1 MKLLR
6 YLLFPFS
13 IVYNLITSI
22 RNFLYDTNI
31 LKQTT
36 FDIPIIA
43 VGNLSVGGTGKSPQI
58 EYLIRLLYTQYAI
71 AVLSRGYKRKL
82 KGFQLITAE
91 HSAEEVGDE
100 PMQFFKKFSKNIS
113 IAVDGDRVH
122 GISRLLN
129 ASKKPDVI
137 LLDDAFQHRKVKASF
152 YILLTKYNDLY
163 TNDFLLPTGNLRERS
178 AGAKRADVIIVTKC
192 PADLNTEK
200 QRLIANKLQ
209 IENTQKLFFSTITY
223 HEHLI
228 GPEFKTLADFA
239 HKEILL
245 VTGIANPI
253 PLLEYLEKRNIKVEH
268 IAFPD
273 HHNFTQKDIMLLQKY
288 EKSMKNINSI
298 ILTTE
303 KDYVRLESKLTNLY
317 YIAIQTE
324 FLDGNAGFDSC
335 ITEHLQTFD

>member
-6 YLLFPFS
+6 FLLFPFS
-13 IVYNLITSI
+13 IVYNLITAI

-31 LKQTT
+31 LKQTS

-58 EYLIRLLYTQYAI
+58 EYLIRLLYKQYTI

-100 PMQFFKKFSKNIS
+100 PMQFFKKFSDNVS
-113 IAVDGDRVH
+113 IAVDADRVH
-122 GISRLLN
+122 GISQLLN
-129 ASKKPDVI
+129 TSRKPDVI

-163 TNDFLLPTGNLRERS
+163 TNDFLLPSGNLRERS
-178 AGAKRADVIIVTKC
+178 AGAKRADIIIVTKC
-192 PADLNTEK
+192 PASLSIEEQK
-200 QRLIANKLQ
+200 GIARKLH
-209 IENTQKLFFSTITY
+209 IKDTQKLFFSTISY
-223 HEHLI
+223 HENLV
-228 GPEFKTLADFA
+228 GPKHKTISDFA

-245 VTGIANPI
+245 VTGIANPS
-253 PLLEYLEKRNIKVEH
+253 PLLHYLEKRNIRVKH

-273 HHNFTQKDIMLLQKY
+273 HHNFTPKDIILLQKY
-288 EKSMKNINSI
+288 EGSTHKTNSI

-324 FLDGNAGFDSC
+324 FLDSNVGFDSC
-335 ITEHLQTFD
+335 ITAHLQTF

>member
-6 YLLFPFS
+6 FLLFPIS

-22 RNFLYDTNI
+22 RNFLYDTNM
-31 LKQTT
+31 LKQSV
-36 FDIPIIA
+36 FNIPVIA

-58 EYLIRLLYTQYAI
+58 EYLIRLLYKQYAI

-82 KGFQLITAE
+82 KGFQLVNAE

-100 PMQFFKKFSKNIS
+100 PMQFFRKFSNNVT
-113 IAVDGDRVH
+113 IAVDADRVH
-122 GISRLLN
+122 GISSLLHFT
-129 ASKKPDVI
+129 SKPELI

-163 TNDFLLPTGNLRERS
+163 TNDFLLPTGNLRERR
-178 AGAKRADVIIVTKC
+178 AGAKRADVIVVTKC
-192 PADLNTEK
+192 PADLNAEK
-200 QRLIANKLQ
+200 QRLIAKTLQ

-223 HEHLI
+223 QEDLI
-228 GPEFKTLADFA
+228 GPESKTLSDFTN
-239 HKEILL
+239 KKILL

-253 PLLEYLEKRNIKVEH
+253 PLVQYLEKRNISVEH

-273 HHNFTQKDIMLLQKY
+273 HHNFTHKDIVLLQKH
-288 EKSMKNINSI
+288 EGILKETNSI

-317 YIAIQTE
+317 YVSIQTE
-324 FLDGNAGFDSC
+324 FIDNKDGFDTC
-335 ITEHLQTFD
+335 VLEHLQTF